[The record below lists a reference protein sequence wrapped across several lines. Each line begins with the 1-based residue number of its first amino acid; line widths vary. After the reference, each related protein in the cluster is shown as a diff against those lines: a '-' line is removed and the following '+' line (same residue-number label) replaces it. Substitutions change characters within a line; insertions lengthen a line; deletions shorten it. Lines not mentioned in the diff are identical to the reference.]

1 MSIYI
6 TGDCHGDFERFSTKN
21 LKRAQLSLTENDIMI
36 VAGDMG
42 IIWGERDLSGIGP
55 YLTRLSSN
63 DLWWIHWLEE
73 KPFQMLFIDGN
84 HENFDLLNSFPIV
97 EKYGAPVN
105 QIGKNIFRLRRG
117 QVYTIHEK
125 RFFTMGGATSI
136 DRALRRDHISW
147 WPEEVPSMEE
157 WETAFQT
164 LDTYKWSVDYVVT
177 HSAPNI
183 FIQNRRD
190 FISYEDSCPVRQMLN
205 RILKDLQYTHWYF
218 GHFHEVYEDPEYRC
232 SWLYKNIEKIL

>member
-6 TGDCHGDFERFSTKN
+6 TGDCHGNFERFSTKKLKQAN
-21 LKRAQLSLTENDIMI
+21 LKLTQDDIVI

-42 IIWGERDLSGIGP
+42 IIWGERDTAGIGP
-55 YLTRLSSN
+55 YLTKLSAN
-63 DLWWIHWLEE
+63 DLWWIRWMEE
-73 KPFQMLFIDGN
+73 KPFQVLFVDGN

-136 DRALRRDHISW
+136 DRFMRRERISW
-147 WPEEVPSMEE
+147 WPEEIPTYKE
-157 WETAFQT
+157 WETAFHT
-164 LDTYKWSVDYVVT
+164 LNKCDWSVDYVIT
-177 HSAPNI
+177 HTAPLA
-183 FIQNRRD
+183 FLKNRRNFSFQD
-190 FISYEDSCPVRQMLN
+190 DNCPVRQGLN
-205 RILKDLQYTHWYF
+205 RILEFIQYSHWYF
-218 GHFHEVYEDPEYRC
+218 GHFHEVYEDPEYKC
-232 SWLYKNIEKIL
+232 SWLYMNIEKIL